1 MSRRDGLSEKTRS
14 RLVQVV
20 SALLAVALLWLA
32 LRGTDVE
39 EIWQSL
45 RAANW
50 LWLPVLAAVLTVSHV
65 LRAWRWTLLIDGLT
79 DREETRSARL
89 GETFAALMIGY
100 MVNYVAPRLGEITR
114 TATLGKRT
122 GQPFTALLGTVV
134 LERLL
139 DVAVLAIGL
148 LTMPLLMGDHLAE
161 LRTTIVNPALE
172 RTSGMPIGLILIGVA
187 LAIGVLGLGFWAAR
201 RSARTADGM
210 VARKIVPL
218 LASFREGIA
227 TLRTAPKRGTLIGL
241 TLAIWGLYGLL
252 GYLPL
257 VMLTAVGGDTLAAT
271 YELTLVDGWCIML
284 IGGLGLIVPT
294 PGGIG
299 SYHYVT
305 ILALT
310 AIYGVAE
317 QGASTY
323 AILSHGFQL
332 VLYVLL
338 GAVCLLAIGRSGLAA
353 PPPPQSDGS
362 AGRGDG

>member
-1 MSRRDGLSEKTRS
+1 M
-14 RLVQVV
+14 
-20 SALLAVALLWLA
+20 LAVALLWLA
-32 LRGTDVE
+32 LRGTDVG
-39 EIWQSL
+39 EIWESL

-50 LWLPVLAAVLTVSHV
+50 LWLPVLAAILIVSHL
-65 LRAWRWTLLIDGLT
+65 LRAWRWTLLIDGLPQR
-79 DREETRSARL
+79 DKARRAQL

-100 MVNYVAPRLGEITR
+100 MVNYVAPRVGEITR

-122 GQPFTALLGTVV
+122 GQPFSALLGTVV

-139 DVAVLAIGL
+139 DVVVLALGL
-148 LTMPLLMGDHLAE
+148 LTMPLLMGDHLDE
-161 LRTTIVNPALE
+161 LRTTILDPAVDRVGEL
-172 RTSGMPIGLILIGVA
+172 PLGLIVIGGA
-187 LAIGVLGLGFWAAR
+187 LALMVLAVGFWIVR
-201 RSARTADGM
+201 RSARASDGLI
-210 VARKIVPL
+210 ARKLVPL
-218 LASFREGIA
+218 LVSFREGID

-241 TLAIWGLYGLL
+241 TLAIWALYGLL

-257 VMLTAVGGDTLAAT
+257 IMLTATGGDTLAAT
-271 YELTLVDGWCIML
+271 YGLTLIDGWCIML

-338 GAVCLLAIGRSGLAA
+338 GAACLLALGRSSLAT
-353 PPPPQSDGS
+353 PPPPRIDGS
-362 AGRGDG
+362 GGEADG

>member
-1 MSRRDGLSEKTRS
+1 MRLGGGLSENAKS
-14 RLVQVV
+14 RLIQAGSV
-20 SALLAVALLWLA
+20 LLAAALLWLA
-32 LRGTDVE
+32 LRGTNVS

-50 LWLPVLAAVLTVSHV
+50 LWLPVLAAILIISHV
-65 LRAWRWTLLIDGLT
+65 LRAWRWMLLIDGLPE
-79 DREETRSARL
+79 RGASRRARL

-139 DVAVLAIGL
+139 DVVVLALGL
-148 LTMPLLMGDHLAE
+148 LTIPLLMGDHLDE
-161 LRTTIVNPALE
+161 LQATILTPATE
-172 RTSGMPIGLILIGVA
+172 RVSALPLGLVLIAGSLVVAVLVA
-187 LAIGVLGLGFWAAR
+187 LAWTVR
-201 RSARTADGM
+201 RSANAPDGLI
-210 VARKIVPL
+210 ARKVTPL
-218 LASFREGIA
+218 LVSFREGIA
-227 TLRTAPKRGTLIGL
+227 TLRTAPKRVTLVGL
-241 TLAIWGLYGLL
+241 TLTIWALYGLL

-257 VMLTAVGGDTLAAT
+257 IMLTSAGGDTLAAT
-271 YELTLVDGWCIML
+271 YGLTLIDGWCIML

-317 QGASTY
+317 QSASTY

-338 GAVCLLAIGRSGLAA
+338 GAACLLALGRFSLAT
-353 PPPPQSDGS
+353 PPPP
-362 AGRGDG
+362 RGDGSGSPGDG